1 MGIQIEKLSLQNYK
15 LFKSKVID
23 FGKDLSIF
31 DGPNGYGK
39 TSVFDAVELLIT
51 GKISRVSDSKSISGS
66 IGYIGSFLAKDYE
79 KSVLIKGQFK
89 KSDGKN
95 LILGVRVPVN
105 REKTNI
111 DYNPKRQTKEFFVF
125 NKFDVE
131 EEEWDKYKVSET
143 QIAEIRN
150 SFFGAQDISYF
161 SMYHYVHQEDR
172 LEYFKKS
179 ETNRTEAIQD
189 LLGVSKY
196 ADTKEQLESAR
207 KALTKRLKKLDA
219 EILQLDNEVLNLP
232 DSPQQEIQYFKL
244 IDGRAQWDAEKL
256 HFNGKS
262 TKALLDEYIE
272 TLDGIQSLYEQREE
286 FFIDE
291 DVKKF
296 EQIPEEDRNTAV
308 WATALKFNNSTS
320 IDRLAELKTKYEFIN
335 KQHNKYLQHNYR
347 DIDYN
352 RLCDYL
358 NIQDKTFFD
367 SILNNI
373 KQTES
378 EQSKLQY
385 AVSAVLQLRE
395 NLKNDANKIE
405 KLADTCPYCGTHWES
420 ADKLSEEFNKTADL
434 ILAVAGSKKDV
445 VGESLNNLKILFER
459 QCLPEINNFLNRCS
473 KDINLQRY
481 LKLENTQ
488 ILPRYIDQCEPVLKR
503 VFEVSPYVANEND
516 DNLLLN
522 KISEQKKRISPKY
535 EVLSIKYGFISLSK
549 KYFEVIS
556 LNSLTVDKIADK
568 KLYIENQYYKSF
580 NTFIHKRNKLNEQ
593 REKLRKVIEK
603 IGKFYDVYKS
613 SLEEYQETII
623 SQIEIPFYLYSSRL
637 LQSYQSGQ
645 GVMIKADGKGLK
657 FTSPEGEHD
666 VLYTM
671 SSGQLSAVLLSF
683 SLALYKIYAGRNLT
697 TLMIDD
703 PVQCM
708 DDINMVSFIE
718 LLRMELKDSQVIL
731 STHEYDFSNFLK
743 YKFKKFN
750 QEVKQINLRG

>member
-1 MGIQIEKLSLQNYK
+1 MCVQIEKISLQNYK
-15 LFKSKVID
+15 LFKSRVIE
-23 FGKDLSIF
+23 FGKDLSVF

-51 GKISRVSDSKSISGS
+51 GKISRVSDNEAISGRNS
-66 IGYIGSFLAKDYE
+66 YAGSFLARDY
-79 KSVLIKGQFK
+79 KKNVLIKGQFK
-89 KSDGKN
+89 NSEGKN
-95 LILGVRVPVN
+95 LVLGVRVPVN
-105 REKTNI
+105 RDKASRM
-111 DYNPKRQTKEFFVF
+111 YNPKSQAKEFFIF
-125 NKFDVE
+125 DNFDVK
-131 EEEWDKYKVSET
+131 EEEWDSYKVSEI
-143 QIAEIRN
+143 QMAENRN
-150 SFFGAQDISYF
+150 TFFGAQDLDYF
-161 SMYHYVHQEDR
+161 SMYHYVHQENR

-179 ETNRTEAIQD
+179 ETDRTEAIQN

-196 ADTKEQLESAR
+196 ADTKNQLESA
-207 KALTKRLKKLDA
+207 KKELNKRLKKLDA
-219 EILQLDNEVLNLP
+219 DIFQLDNEVLNLP

-244 IDGRAQWDAEKL
+244 IDGKAQWDAEQL
-256 HFNGKS
+256 PFNGKS

-272 TLDGIQSLYEQREE
+272 TLDGIQSLYEMRDE

-291 DVKKF
+291 DIKKF
-296 EQIPEEDRNTAV
+296 EQIPEKDRNTAV
-308 WATALKFNNSTS
+308 WATALNYNDSTATGK
-320 IDRLAELKTKYEFIN
+320 LAELKTKYEFIN
-335 KQHNKYLQHNYR
+335 QQYNRYVQHNYR

-358 NIQDKTFFD
+358 NIQDKIFFAA
-367 SILNNI
+367 ILNNI
-373 KQTES
+373 KKTES
-378 EQSKLQY
+378 EQSKLQN
-385 AVSAVLQLRE
+385 AVSAVLQLRK

-405 KLADTCPYCGTHWES
+405 KLTDTCPYCGTHWES
-420 ADKLSEEFNKTADL
+420 ADKLSEEFNKTADI

-488 ILPRYIDQCEPVLKR
+488 ILPRYINQCEPVLKR
-503 VFEVSPYVANEND
+503 VFELSTSVAKEND
-516 DNLLLN
+516 NTLLLN
-522 KISEQKKRISPKY
+522 KISELKKRISPKY
-535 EVLSIKYGFISLSK
+535 EALSIKYGFISLSK

-556 LNSLTVDKIADK
+556 LNSLNVDKIADK

-603 IGKFYDVYKS
+603 IVKFYDVYKS

-645 GVMIKADGKGLK
+645 GVMIKTDGKGLK

-731 STHEYDFSNFLK
+731 STHEYNFSNFIK

-750 QEVKQINLRG
+750 QEVEQINLRG